1 MQKSWPLKTKITS
14 LREIKNLSGKRNCIY
29 QWEDFIIIKMAIL
42 ALKPTDSMQF
52 QQEFQRLFKNGNW
65 QADSKIYIEI

>member
-1 MQKSWPLKTKITS
+1 MV
-14 LREIKNLSGKRNCIY
+14 RETVIY
-29 QWEDFIIIKMAIL
+29 QWDFIIIKMAIL
-42 ALKPTDSMQF
+42 ALKPTDSMQC